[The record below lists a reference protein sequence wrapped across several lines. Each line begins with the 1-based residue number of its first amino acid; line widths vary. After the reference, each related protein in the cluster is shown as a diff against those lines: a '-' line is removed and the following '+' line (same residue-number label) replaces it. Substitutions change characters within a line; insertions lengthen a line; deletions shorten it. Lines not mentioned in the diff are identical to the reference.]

1 MLTSET
7 SHAVTHWL
15 FSKNVAHKHLTALT
29 TIETL
34 LQVLLLLNQWFVLT
48 MLGAT
53 GPSCLVTM
61 LAVFD
66 SVTTQGGYFEVQA
79 QHNPLRN
86 SGRSYIIHV
95 KLLNYLRILQFVYI
109 RPNHQLLWTS
119 SYQVSLF
126 LSFGCQAIETLKG
139 FEKKDSKVQSTAA
152 TNLSFLYFL
161 VRFFLC
167 IFCLR
172 FLLQLGRIMSR

>member
-1 MLTSET
+1 
-7 SHAVTHWL
+7 
-15 FSKNVAHKHLTALT
+15 
-29 TIETL
+29 
-34 LQVLLLLNQWFVLT
+34 

-66 SVTTQGGYFEVQA
+66 SVTTYSRGDTLRLKRSTIQGTTQEEATVYHPCKIVALSKNSTIYLHQA
-79 QHNPLRN
+79 T
-86 SGRSYIIHV
+86 SSIIIN
-95 KLLNYLRILQFVYI
+95 KL
-109 RPNHQLLWTS
+109 S

-161 VRFFLC
+161 VCFFLC

-172 FLLQLGRIMSR
+172 FLLQLGRIMS